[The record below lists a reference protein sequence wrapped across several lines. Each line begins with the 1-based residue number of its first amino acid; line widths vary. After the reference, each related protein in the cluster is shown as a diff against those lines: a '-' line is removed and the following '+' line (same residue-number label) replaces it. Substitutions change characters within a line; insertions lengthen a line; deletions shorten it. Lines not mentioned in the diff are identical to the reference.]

1 MARKVKDK
9 CKDRFAISPDGKI
22 QLTEGEKALLTELKK
37 QLRKQPKEKRKKLL
51 KIIIPVVLLVLVII
65 FIAVK
70 CRKENN
76 PPLPDDKL
84 TVCYIDVGQGD
95 SIFLSAGGKNM
106 LIDCGESEETDGVIR
121 FLEEKRVEKLDYIV
135 ATHPHSDHMGGMYKI
150 IDKFKIGEVI
160 IPHLAD
166 KDVPTTRYYQ
176 KFLDSCDSEDVS
188 LSEAKVGDFIQLGD
202 ARIEII
208 APCSRS
214 YDNANNYSVGL
225 FLTHGENTFIFT
237 GDAEALAE
245 KEMVK
250 SGCLRHADVYK
261 AGHHGSDT
269 SSCFEF
275 MEIISPDYAVI
286 SCGEGNSYGHP
297 NKKALKAISK
307 YTDKI
312 YRTDINGTVII
323 VSDGKN
329 LEIDAE
335 KE

>member
-160 IPHLAD
+160 TVAD
-166 KDVPTTRYYQ
+166 T
-176 KFLDSCDSEDVS
+176 
-188 LSEAKVGDFIQLGD
+188 DFIVLDKTDDEVLCLTKDFVYTNTQFD
-202 ARIEII
+202 
-208 APCSRS
+208 S
-214 YDNANNYSVGL
+214 NTNNY
-225 FLTHGENTFIFT
+225 
-237 GDAEALAE
+237 A
-245 KEMVK
+245 
-250 SGCLRHADVYK
+250 
-261 AGHHGSDT
+261 
-269 SSCFEF
+269 
-275 MEIISPDYAVI
+275 
-286 SCGEGNSYGHP
+286 NS
-297 NKKALKAISK
+297 
-307 YTDKI
+307 
-312 YRTDINGTVII
+312 
-323 VSDGKN
+323 
-329 LEIDAE
+329 
-335 KE
+335 